1 MHRTRRSA
9 VHETDTVVL
18 PERPIQDLDAYV
30 GQGGGVAL
38 RTALQRAPDDTIEEI
53 KRSGLR
59 GRGGA
64 GFPTGAK
71 WASVRGD
78 ACPTK
83 YAVCNAAE
91 GEPGTFK
98 DRWILRHDPYS
109 VLEGLAIAAW
119 SVGAERAFIGVK
131 AGFGPELAALERA
144 HAQLR
149 AGGLLGDVPIE
160 VVRGPDEYLFGEE
173 KAMLEV
179 IEGND
184 PLPRILPPYQQGLF
198 GSQGAPNPT
207 LVNNVETLANVPPIL
222 RRGADW
228 FRSHGTAGSPGTMV
242 FTISGDV
249 RVPGVY
255 ELPLGTPLRT
265 LIYDIAGGPPEGREA
280 KVVIP
285 GASAA
290 VLTPGMFDTP
300 LDFDLM
306 QAAGS
311 GLGSGGFVVYDDSA
325 CVVAAVASFSRF
337 LYIESC
343 AQCSA
348 CKAGSADITAALERI
363 ERGEGT
369 ALDLNTALSRCTT
382 VTDGQ
387 RCALP
392 TGEALLVESAVR
404 AFDAEFRAH
413 LGQPCPRPRELPF
426 PKFVDY
432 DPYTARFT
440 YDTRYR
446 LKRSDWSYEPGA

>member
-1 MHRTRRSA
+1 MSPNRQSLTRDP
-9 VHETDTVVL
+9 HTVVL
-18 PERPIQDLDAYV
+18 PERPIETLDEYV
-30 GQGGGVAL
+30 GHDGGEAL
-38 RTALQRAPDDTIEEI
+38 HSVLRATPGELIDEI
-53 KRSGLR
+53 SRSGLR

-71 WASVRGD
+71 WQSVRGD
-78 ACPTK
+78 PCPTK

-98 DRWILRHDPYS
+98 DRWILRHDPYA
-109 VLEGLAIAAW
+109 VLEGLAIASWA
-119 SVGAERAFIGVK
+119 VGAERALIGIK
-131 AGFGPELAALERA
+131 ASFTPELAALDRA
-144 HAQLR
+144 LAEM
-149 AGGLLGDVPIE
+149 AAAGLLGDLQID
-160 VVRGPDEYLFGEE
+160 VVTGPDEYLFGEE

-207 LVNNVETLANVPPIL
+207 LVNNVETLANVPQIV

-228 FRSHGTAGSPGTMV
+228 FRSLGSDNSPGTMV

-249 RVPGVY
+249 RVPGIY

-265 LIYDIAGGPPEGREA
+265 LIDEIAGGPLDGRVVKA
-280 KVVIP
+280 VIP

-290 VLTPGMFDTP
+290 ALPADVLDTP
-300 LDFDLM
+300 LDFDTM
-306 QAAGS
+306 KEVGS

-325 CVVAAVASFSRF
+325 CIVSAVAGFSRF

-343 AQCSA
+343 AQCPP
-348 CKAGSADITAALERI
+348 CKAGSSDITAALERI
-363 ERGEGT
+363 ERGEGSHVDLDT
-369 ALDLNTALSRCTT
+369 ALVRCRT

-392 TGEALLVESAVR
+392 TGESILVSSAIR
-404 AFDAEFRAH
+404 TFEEEFRAH
-413 LGQPCPRPRELPF
+413 LGRPCPRPRDLPF

-432 DPYTARFT
+432 DPYTATFA
-440 YDTRYR
+440 YDARYR
-446 LKRSDWSYEPGA
+446 LKRPDWTYER